1 MSRRTNTAVWLD
13 KYDRWQIKVQKDGER
28 RTFTCSAP
36 GRTGQRECNRKAD
49 EWLES
54 EVFDSKTRVE
64 TVVPRFIENMR
75 ARGVSSEW
83 CDSEERRC
91 KNWIVPYIGK
101 KKVSSLKESDLQDII
116 YRAARSTIS
125 DPTRGMSKKSLKSL
139 RATMM
144 SLLKYCRRRHMTSL
158 YPETLEIPKNAPTKE
173 KKILQPSD
181 LAKLFLSSKT
191 TRFGK
196 VIDDPYIH
204 AYRYA
209 VLTGLRPGELI
220 GLEWPDIDGDIVR
233 LKRSV
238 TVLGNVTAG
247 KNENA
252 KRYFVMSKMA
262 KQELE
267 QQRPNPET
275 SRVFGIEHEDTYR
288 HFWRRYCAYNDIPY
302 ITPYEMRHTFVSMM
316 QSLPEGELKA
326 LVGHSKNMD
335 TWGVYGHDVARFK
348 KQTAQ
353 KIEAIFT
360 ELLNPDPNNSA

>member
-1 MSRRTNTAVWLD
+1 MSRRTNTAAWLE
-13 KYDRWQIKVQKDGER
+13 KHSRWQIKVQKDGER
-28 RTFTCSAP
+28 RTFTCSTP
-36 GRTGQRECNRKAD
+36 GRAGQRECNRKAD

-54 EVFDSKTRVE
+54 EVYDSKTRVE
-64 TVVPRFIENMR
+64 AVVPRFIENMR
-75 ARGVSSEW
+75 ARGVSAEW
-83 CDSEERRC
+83 CASEERRC
-91 KNWIVPYIGK
+91 QNWLVPFIGK
-101 KKVSSLKESDLQDII
+101 KKISSLKESDFQDII

-125 DPTRGMSKKSLKSL
+125 DPNRGMSKKGLKNL

-144 SLLKYCRRRHMTSL
+144 AFLKYCRRQHMTSL
-158 YPETLEIPKNAPTKE
+158 YPEALIIPKNAPVQE
-173 KKILQPSD
+173 KRILQPSD

-191 TRFGK
+191 TRFGT

-204 AYRYA
+204 AYRFA

-252 KRYFVMSKMA
+252 RRYFVMSKMA

-267 QQRPNPET
+267 QQRKVSET
-275 SRVFGIEHEDTYR
+275 SRVFGIDHEDTYR
-288 HFWRRYCAYNDIPY
+288 GFWKRYCAYNDIPY

-335 TWGVYGHDVARFK
+335 TWGVYGHDVAHFK

-360 ELLNPDPNNSA
+360 ELLSFAPDDSA